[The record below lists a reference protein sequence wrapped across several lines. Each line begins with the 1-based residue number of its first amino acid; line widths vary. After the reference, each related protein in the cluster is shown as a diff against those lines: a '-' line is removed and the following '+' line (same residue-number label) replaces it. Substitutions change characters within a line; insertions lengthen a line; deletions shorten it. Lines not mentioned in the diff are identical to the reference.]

1 MAFLSEIHYRN
12 TIANRTG
19 VAEYVEISVA
29 PADMGRLS
37 DFTVATYQTDGT
49 VREQFNLADIPS
61 VLDPDT
67 GWFVFQI
74 TTRVT
79 DPNHLT
85 GSNEAE
91 AVAFLDAAA
100 APPLQT
106 FVDIGGG
113 ISEITAIEGPALGAT
128 SVNIPSSNGQSIQFD
143 VYGNRVDGD
152 ISEGSSVICLTAGT
166 LIETIHG
173 PVPVEELEI
182 DDMIVTFDHGPQPI
196 RMIHQRR
203 IAGDELR
210 MNRKLW
216 PVCIQKGAL
225 GFGLP
230 MRNLH
235 VSPQH
240 RMLYQ
245 HIRVPLMFGE
255 DAVFVRAKSLAAS
268 FEEVYVDSSAHEVT
282 YFHLVFDKHEVIF
295 AEGAPTESFH
305 PGPEGI
311 AALDAEAREELFTV
325 FPHLRFHNA
334 SHTAG
339 YRTLRSWELMAIVA

>member
-12 TIANRTG
+12 TVASGTG
-19 VAEYVEISVA
+19 VSEYVEVSVA
-29 PADMGRLS
+29 PEDMGRLA

-49 VREQFNLADIPS
+49 VREQFNLADVS
-61 VLDPDT
+61 GVLDPAT
-67 GWFVFQI
+67 GWYVFQI

-85 GSNEAE
+85 GPNEAE
-91 AVAFLDAAA
+91 AVAFVDAAA
-100 APPLQT
+100 SPALQT

-113 ISEITAIEGPALGAT
+113 ISEITATEGPAAGAT
-128 SVNIPSSNGQSIQFD
+128 SSNIPASNGQSIQFD
-143 VYGNRVDGD
+143 VYGNRVDGN
-152 ISEGSSVICLTAGT
+152 ITQGSSVICLTEGT

-173 PVPVEELEI
+173 PVPVEDLDV
-182 DDMIVTFDHGPQPI
+182 DDVIVTFDHGPQPI
-196 RMIHQRR
+196 RMIHQRK

-245 HIRVPLMFGE
+245 NIRVPLMFGE

-268 FEEVYVDSSAHEVT
+268 FEEVYVDSSVSEVT
-282 YFHLVFDKHEVIF
+282 YFHLVFDQHEVIF

-311 AALDAEAREELFTV
+311 AVLDADAREELFTI
-325 FPHLRFHNA
+325 FPKLRFGNA
-334 SHTAG
+334 SHASA
-339 YRTLRSWELMAIVA
+339 YRTLRSWELMTVVA